1 MYNAQSLPFTKMNYG
16 LGLGLGLGLRLQ
28 YYCRVRVRVSPPVP
42 VWTEGLIN
50 ITGNVL
56 PVQAMLEKMPL
67 PLWLSLSSKF
77 TIVRQ
82 TKQRLKVP
90 LFYSL
95 DCKSLERLE
104 CVEIWLVVC
113 CRLMLWDFTW
123 EVCITTEHCVQ
134 SFDNNVMCD
143 WHQGVKKEC
152 QSPIQIRKCG
162 LEKCVQQ
169 LNIVCSV
176 LRTRWCVIDIRV

>member
-1 MYNAQSLPFTKMNYG
+1 MYIAQNVAYNAQSLPFTKMNYG

-77 TIVRQ
+77 TIVCQ
-82 TKQRLKVP
+82 TKQRLKAP
-90 LFYSL
+90 LFCSL

-104 CVEIWLVVC
+104 CVEI
-113 CRLMLWDFTW
+113 
-123 EVCITTEHCVQ
+123 
-134 SFDNNVMCD
+134 
-143 WHQGVKKEC
+143 
-152 QSPIQIRKCG
+152 
-162 LEKCVQQ
+162 
-169 LNIVCSV
+169 
-176 LRTRWCVIDIRV
+176 

>member
-1 MYNAQSLPFTKMNYG
+1 MYIAQNVQCSISPLHKNELRARVRVG
-16 LGLGLGLGLRLQ
+16 VRVRLQ

-95 DCKSLERLE
+95 DCKS
-104 CVEIWLVVC
+104 
-113 CRLMLWDFTW
+113 
-123 EVCITTEHCVQ
+123 
-134 SFDNNVMCD
+134 
-143 WHQGVKKEC
+143 
-152 QSPIQIRKCG
+152 
-162 LEKCVQQ
+162 
-169 LNIVCSV
+169 
-176 LRTRWCVIDIRV
+176 